1 MKLFHEGM
9 RGGISDIEGK
19 SCFISKAG
27 RKKKQATEKALDLA
41 AENMEES
48 VEQAAGSSLQ
58 YSEYGSSEFPDAFID
73 GETPEDMIVDPRSD

>member
-1 MKLFHEGM
+1 
-9 RGGISDIEGK
+9 
-19 SCFISKAG
+19 
-27 RKKKQATEKALDLA
+27 
-41 AENMEES
+41 MEES